1 LNRVRSV
8 LNAVFRGPR
17 TFVVDDVRYRERTTE
32 PLHRAL
38 SARGSGYKDYDVL
51 FANRAPVRIRCTPLR
66 LYADVAGPSVLAPY
80 RLSDP
85 IIRPGMRVLDVRCG
99 TGCGAA
105 HIAARV
111 GPSGAVVALD
121 PDHESVRFARRRYRA
136 PNISFEI
143 GGIESVGGELDGA
156 FDAIVAVDWIRPG
169 TDTPRELAALWR
181 VLVPGGPLLLV
192 QPLPGGSRPGGDGLG
207 PPVGPSRLSTPEL
220 RDLLHDLAP
229 RPGIEPAETTEF
241 GAIIA
246 RRPVSEGEQEVSV
259 RGGPYPPMR

>member
-1 LNRVRSV
+1 MSRVRSV

-51 FANRAPVRIRCTPLR
+51 FANQAPVRIRCTPQR
-66 LYADVAGPSVLAPY
+66 MYADIGGPSVVAPY

-85 IIRPGMRVLDVRCG
+85 IIRPGMRVLDARCG

-105 HIAARV
+105 HTAARV

-121 PDHESVRFARRRYRA
+121 PDHESVRYARRRYRA

-143 GGIESVGGELDGA
+143 GGIESTGGELDGA
-156 FDAIVAVDWIRPG
+156 FDAVLAVDWIRPG
-169 TDTPRELAALWR
+169 METARDLATLWR
-181 VLVPGGPLLLV
+181 VLAPGGPLLLV
-192 QPLPGGSRPGGDGLG
+192 QPLPAAGRPGGDSPQATPG
-207 PPVGPSRLSTPEL
+207 PVRLTTPQL
-220 RDLLHDLAP
+220 RDLLHDLSP

-246 RRPVSEGEQEVSV
+246 RRPLPGVEDPAPTRAS
-259 RGGPYPPMR
+259 PYPPMR